1 VSRQVDGVNLVE
13 FRPGKAAYPSNP
25 ASGVLRASEALI
37 GQLYLAIMIAR
48 MVGLQI
54 SQRNA

>member
-1 VSRQVDGVNLVE
+1 VDGVNLVE